1 VSRNIDKSILS
12 RYFRNRSNG
21 DKIPV
26 PVLPANYRKHLDVM
40 FKNENLVSW
49 SNGSPWICNP
59 DLLTLAYKKSGRG
72 TYNADIKEGDEVV
85 AIGKWSP
92 LE

>member
-1 VSRNIDKSILS
+1 
-12 RYFRNRSNG
+12 
-21 DKIPV
+21 
-26 PVLPANYRKHLDVM
+26 M
-40 FKNENLVSW
+40 FKNENLISW
-49 SNGSPWICNP
+49 SNGSPWICSP